1 MPNLLR
7 HLNFLLPHLE
17 QYALKCILTLG
28 ALLSVW
34 GFATVACAQSP
45 DTLVVLYTGGAF
57 GYLEACPCSKENLG
71 GLARRATVIQQARAA
86 FGDKVVL
93 VDAGNQFSAYPKS
106 AQEAQLLAQLLGDMH
121 YDALNLAEYDFT
133 YGLTFAQQTLSALPT
148 VSVNVCSAAGEAL
161 APKYRLKTVGS
172 LRVAFL
178 GLLTESALSSANEI
192 AQRSIRLLPAD
203 AALAHALDS
212 LAHERPDVII
222 LLLRTQDIGYEK
234 MLAEKFPQLSIIIS
248 NSPDLMTNSPTA
260 FGQCLA
266 LTAGNDGEYIGQ
278 LMLIFNG
285 RERIAAQNT
294 LVALSPKVASDK
306 KIAERIQAFKQ
317 AQKRKSS
324 P

>member
-1 MPNLLR
+1 MPNLR
-7 HLNFLLPHLE
+7 YSLNFLPQPLE
-17 QYALKCILTLG
+17 RDALKL
-28 ALLSVW
+28 LLSLCALISLLFFSAL
-34 GFATVACAQSP
+34 GRAQSL

-71 GLARRATVIQQARAA
+71 GLARRATVIHQARAA
-86 FGDKVVL
+86 FSEKVVL

-106 AQEAQLLAQLLGDMH
+106 PQEAQLLAQLLGDMH
-121 YDALNLAEYDFT
+121 YDALNLAEYDLT

-148 VSVNVCSAAGEAL
+148 VSVNVCDTAGQAL

-178 GLLTESALSSANEI
+178 GLLTESALSSATET
-192 AQRSIRLLPAD
+192 AQRSIHLLPAT
-203 AALAHALDS
+203 AALAYALDS
-212 LAHERPDVII
+212 LAHEHPDVII

-234 MLAEKFPQLSIIIS
+234 MLAEKFPQLSVIIS
-248 NSPDLMTNSPTA
+248 NSPELMTNPPTI

-285 RERIAAQNT
+285 RERLAAQST
-294 LVALSPKVASDK
+294 LIALSPKVASDK
-306 KIAERIQAFKQ
+306 KIAERIQAFKH